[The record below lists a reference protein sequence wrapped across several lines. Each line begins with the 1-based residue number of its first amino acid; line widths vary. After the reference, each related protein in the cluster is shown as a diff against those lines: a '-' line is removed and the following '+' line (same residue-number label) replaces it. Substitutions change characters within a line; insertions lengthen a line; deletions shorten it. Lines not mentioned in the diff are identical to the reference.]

1 LPESVTI
8 AYLAAFIGAMMA
20 SAALVP
26 LCRHAAIRFGYVANP
41 RIDRWHEQPT
51 PFLGGVAVAVPVI
64 VGMGLTG
71 GFRHHAVLV
80 ICAALIASVGL
91 VDDVLS
97 LKPATKLIAQIV
109 LASVLLFFGHRLYW
123 VESMTLDSLFTI
135 IWVVGITNAFNLLDN
150 MDGLCAG
157 IAIIAGAA
165 FLAGLPSATPGSTL
179 FFQGEYLALLL
190 GAAAGFLLYN
200 IHPASIFMG
209 DTGSLFLGFSLAV
222 MGLGS
227 EPGHATR
234 SSLLSVISAPILV
247 LVIPILD
254 TTLVTLSRW
263 LSGRAASVGGRDHS
277 SHRLV
282 AMGLSQQRAVVVLW
296 SLAAITALT
305 GYFARSL
312 ETSWSVLLILA
323 VMLPLTVFT
332 VYLGN
337 VRVYDDADLS
347 VLRRKGV
354 TPLVVTFMY
363 KRRVAEVFLD
373 LALISVA
380 YYAAYRLRFEGP
392 EFEAHFR
399 EFMSSLPIVIAVQFI
414 ALFVIGV
421 YRGVWHLFGL
431 IDTVVFA
438 KAVFFGTGAAAL
450 GVLLLH
456 STYSRTVFAIYGALL
471 FLLLSVSRASFRLI
485 GEFVAR
491 RRQTGE
497 RLVIYGAGAAA
508 VVAMR
513 EVGAAY
519 RVLGFIDDDP
529 NKHRSRVH
537 GYPVLGGFPKL
548 DLMVRGGE
556 LDAILVSCRRLA
568 GPREEELKVLTAVH
582 GCRLKRLHVS
592 IEEVGGSGPTVRVAR
607 IASGS

>member
-1 LPESVTI
+1 
-8 AYLAAFIGAMMA
+8 MMA

-26 LCRHAAIRFGYVANP
+26 LCRRVAFRFGYVAKP
-41 RIDRWHEQPT
+41 RPDRWHERPT
-51 PFLGGVAVAVPVI
+51 PFLGGVAVFLPVI
-64 VGMGLTG
+64 VGLGLTG
-71 GFRHHAVLV
+71 GWRHHAVLV
-80 ICAALIASVGL
+80 ACAALIAAVGL
-91 VDDVLS
+91 VDDVMS

-109 LASVLLFFGHRLYW
+109 LASVLLLFGHRLYW
-123 VESMTLDSLFTI
+123 VESMTLDSLLTI

-157 IAIIAGAA
+157 IAVIAGTA
-165 FLAGLPSATPGSTL
+165 FLAGLPSAAPGSAL
-179 FFQGEYLALLL
+179 FYQGQYLALLL
-190 GAAAGFLLYN
+190 GAASGFLIYN
-200 IHPASIFMG
+200 IYPASIFMG

-227 EPGHATR
+227 EPGYAAAQP
-234 SSLLSVISAPILV
+234 SLLSVISAPILV

-263 LSGRAASVGGRDHS
+263 LSGRAASTGGRDHS

-282 AMGLSQQRAVVVLW
+282 AMGLSQQRAVAVLW

-323 VMLPLTVFT
+323 VMLPLVVFT

-337 VRVYDDADLS
+337 VRVYDDADIS

-392 EFEAHFR
+392 EFEVHFR
-399 EFMSSLPIVIAVQFI
+399 EFLGSLPIVIAVQLI
-414 ALFVIGV
+414 ALFIIGA

-438 KAVFFGTGAAAL
+438 KAVFLGTATAAV
-450 GVLLLH
+450 GVLLLNT
-456 STYSRTVFAIYGALL
+456 TYSRTVFVIYGALL

-491 RRQTGE
+491 RRQIGE

-508 VVAMR
+508 LVAMR
-513 EVGAAY
+513 EVGARKQPY
-519 RVLGFIDDDP
+519 RVVGYIDDDP
-529 NKHRSRVH
+529 NKHRAWVH
-537 GYPVLGGFPKL
+537 GYAVLGGFAKL
-548 DLMVRGGE
+548 SLMVRRGE
-556 LDAILVSCRRLA
+556 VDAVLVSCRTLA
-568 GPREEELKVLTAVH
+568 GDREKELLALTAGN

-592 IEEVGGSGPTVRVAR
+592 IQEVGDSGPAMQLPR
-607 IASGS
+607 IASGG

>member
-1 LPESVTI
+1 
-8 AYLAAFIGAMMA
+8 MMA

-26 LCRHAAIRFGYVANP
+26 LCRRAAFRFGYVAKP
-41 RIDRWHEQPT
+41 RPDRWHEQPT
-51 PFLGGVAVAVPVI
+51 PFLGGIAVFLPVI
-64 VGMGLTG
+64 IGLGLTG
-71 GFRHHAVLV
+71 GWRHHAVLV
-80 ICAALIASVGL
+80 ACAALIAAVGF
-91 VDDVLS
+91 VDDVMS

-109 LASVLLFFGHRLYW
+109 LASVLLLSGHRLYW
-123 VESMTLDSLFTI
+123 VESMTLDSLLTI
-135 IWVVGITNAFNLLDN
+135 VWVVGITNALNLLDN

-165 FLAGLPSATPGSTL
+165 FLAGLPSAEPGSAP
-179 FFQGEYLALLL
+179 FYQGQYLALLL
-190 GAAAGFLLYN
+190 GAAGGFLIYN

-227 EPGHATR
+227 EPGQAAAQP
-234 SSLLSVISAPILV
+234 SLLSVISAPILV

-263 LSGRAASVGGRDHS
+263 LSGRAASTGGRDHS

-282 AMGLSQQRAVVVLW
+282 AMGLSQQRAVAVLW

-337 VRVYDDADLS
+337 VRVYDDADIS

-392 EFEAHFR
+392 EFDAHFR
-399 EFMSSLPIVIAVQFI
+399 EFLGSLPIVIAVQFI
-414 ALFVIGV
+414 ALFIIGA

-438 KAVFFGTGAAAL
+438 KAVFLGTATAAL
-450 GVLLLH
+450 GVLLLD
-456 STYSRTVFAIYGALL
+456 STYSRTVFVIYGALL

-491 RRQTGE
+491 RRQVGE

-508 VVAMR
+508 LVAMR
-513 EVGAAY
+513 EVSARRQPY
-519 RVLGFIDDDP
+519 RVVGYIDDDP
-529 NKHRSRVH
+529 NKHRTRVH
-537 GYPVLGGFPKL
+537 GYAVIGGFAKL
-548 DLMVRGGE
+548 SLMVRSGE
-556 LDAILVSCRRLA
+556 VDAVLVSCRTLA
-568 GPREEELKVLTAVH
+568 GQREQELLALVAAH
-582 GCRLKRLHVS
+582 GCRLRRLHVS
-592 IEEVGGSGPTVRVAR
+592 IEEVEDSGPAMRAPRTSGIAAR
-607 IASGS
+607 